1 MAFFLFFVF
10 ILDFGMKKI
19 LILGAT
25 GMLGRTLFSFFHDR
39 LECDVRGTVR
49 DLSRCGSMTT
59 EQRASIIDGVD
70 AFFPDTW
77 GLAMAWQPD
86 VVINCIG
93 IVKQSDA
100 LQDPIQAITVNALLP
115 HQWAALCQK
124 QGACFIHISTDCV
137 FLGTQGLY
145 VEQDISDAVDL
156 YGRSKAMGEP
166 KGDHVI
172 TLRTS
177 IIGHECGRS
186 QGLIDWFLSQKGSV
200 KGFDKAVFSGFPTI
214 ELASIIG
221 DYVLPYE
228 DLSGTFHVASEPIN
242 KFDLL
247 TLVAASYD
255 HDIVIERDSQFVLD
269 RSLCGHRFSEAT
281 GYTPPVWQSLV
292 DTMYQHYLEYDY
304 V

>member
-1 MAFFLFFVF
+1 
-10 ILDFGMKKI
+10 MKKI

-25 GMLGRTLFSFFHDR
+25 GMLGRTLFSFFHHHSD
-39 LECDVRGTVR
+39 CDVRGTVR
-49 DLSRCGSMTT
+49 DLSRCVSMTT
-59 EQRASIIDGVD
+59 EQRTSIIDGVD
-70 AFFPDTW
+70 AFSPDTW
-77 GLAMAWQPD
+77 ASAIAWQPD

-100 LQDPIQAITVNALLP
+100 MQDPIQAITVNTLLP

-124 QGACFIHISTDCV
+124 QGARFIHFSTDCV

-145 VEQDISDAVDL
+145 AEKDLTDAVDL

-166 KGDHVI
+166 KGDHVV

-177 IIGHECGRS
+177 IIGHECGRR

-200 KGFDKAVFSGFPTI
+200 KGFDKAIFSGFPTI
-214 ELASIIG
+214 EIASILC

-247 TLVAASYD
+247 TLVAKLYD
-255 HDIVIERDSQFVLD
+255 HDIMIQRDSQLVLD
-269 RSLCGHRFSEAT
+269 RSLSGNCFSETT
-281 GYTPPVWQSLV
+281 GYKPPVWQSLV
-292 DTMYQHYLEYDY
+292 SKMYQHYLEHHY